1 MSAGTVPSEMVP
13 DLSRIRTED
22 DTPVDNLFSECQ
34 QHLLVESLKSSWA
47 GPGEGRPFLV
57 AANVGV
63 FSSVKKPPVVPD
75 VFLSLD
81 VAVDAQQMLRELR
94 SYFVWVFDKV
104 PDLVIEIVSQT
115 PGGEDTDK
123 LRTYARMGI
132 PYYAIFDPG
141 HYLGDEELR
150 LFGLNRKRYER
161 IEPGYLADV
170 GVGLA
175 VWEGPIRGDACRWLR
190 WTDADGK
197 VIPTADE
204 RANEERER
212 AEWLRQRAEAE
223 KQRAEAE
230 KQRAESAEER
240 ARQLEE
246 KLSRYADKLRD
257 AGLSPNG
264 E

>member
-1 MSAGTVPSEMVP
+1 MSAGTTPSEMVP

-47 GPGEGRPFLV
+47 GPGESRPFLV

-63 FSSVKKPPVVPD
+63 FSSVKRPPVVPD

-81 VAVDAQQMLRELR
+81 VAVNAQQMLSELR

-115 PGGEDTDK
+115 PGGEDSDK

-132 PYYAIFDPG
+132 TYYAIFDPG
-141 HYLGDEELR
+141 HYLSDEELR

-170 GVGLA
+170 GVGLT
-175 VWEGPIRGDACRWLR
+175 VWEGPIRGDVCRWLR
-190 WTDADGK
+190 WTDANGK
-197 VIPTADE
+197 LIPTADE
-204 RANEERER
+204 RANEEQE
-212 AEWLRQRAEAE
+212 
-223 KQRAEAE
+223 RAEAE

-240 ARQLEE
+240 ARRLEE
-246 KLSRYADKLRD
+246 KLSRYAARLRD
-257 AGLSPNG
+257 AGLNPNG